1 MSEAKRFIKSGI
13 LLTSVG
19 LAMRTVA
26 MFFGAFIS
34 RSVGAEGMG
43 LYTVIMTVYSFA
55 VTFATSGISLTVTRL
70 VASAIGEGKESD
82 VGNILRGAFAFSF
95 AFGLTATLGMFFFA
109 DFIGGVVL
117 TDGRTVSSL
126 RILSLSL
133 LPCALS
139 SALSGYFVG
148 VKRIGFNAVTAVFC
162 QICRITLTVLLVSR
176 LSHNGIVSA
185 VSGLCIGITLTEIL
199 GFLLTLLELIY
210 DRCRHRVG
218 GKREIHIRQVCNTAL
233 PLAFSA

>member
-139 SALSGYFVG
+139 SALSG
-148 VKRIGFNAVTAVFC
+148 
-162 QICRITLTVLLVSR
+162 
-176 LSHNGIVSA
+176 
-185 VSGLCIGITLTEIL
+185 
-199 GFLLTLLELIY
+199 
-210 DRCRHRVG
+210 
-218 GKREIHIRQVCNTAL
+218 
-233 PLAFSA
+233 